1 MRKSTFISMIALL
14 VALAG
19 VVIALAAYFKRK
31 RCVLCDDFEDDLLDE
46 DSDDLDYYSAPVED
60 HTATDDASSTAAPEQ
75 PVPAEEDDAE

>member
-1 MRKSTFISMIALL
+1 MKKSTFISMIALL

-46 DSDDLDYYSAPVED
+46 DPDDLEYYAAPVED
-60 HTATDDASSTAAPEQ
+60 SASDETPADTAAADSEPS
-75 PVPAEEDDAE
+75 AEEDDAE